1 MSVPTRSLLLLW
13 SLLAVVPGLID
24 AAEPPL
30 LVAEAKMQT
39 LPVERIL
46 DGVVEAVNQSTVSA
60 QTAGRVEDIMVDVN
74 DFVLQGA
81 PIIRLR
87 NVEQRA
93 GLDQA
98 QANLREAQARF
109 LEAQAEYNRIRG
121 VYEKQLV
128 SRAQMDT
135 ATAAL
140 DAAKARLE
148 AAQAGVAQAKESLG
162 YTTVNAPYSG
172 IVLQRH
178 VQLGETVQPGKPLMT
193 GFSLDELRVVANVP
207 QRLIVPVRQ
216 YKQARVYPPNGGT
229 GIPAE
234 KLTFFPYADP
244 AEQRVQGARLPAEEN
259 RRASIPAC
267 SSRPR
272 SGSVRTI
279 GWWCRAP
286 RWSQRGE
293 VSGVYV
299 VKDAK
304 VSLRQVRPAGSR
316 ARSSRSW
323 RVWNR
328 ASKSRWTRS
337 RRVSISRINNS
348 GPWRSEMSDATEPRL
363 GLSGAIARKF
373 LLSEITPLL
382 ALVGLLL
389 GVFAVLITPREEE
402 PQINVT
408 FANVFIAFPGATA
421 REVERLVSSPAEQML
436 GGNRRGGTR
445 LFGFA
450 ARHGGADRPISG
462 RPTPHRRHRPTL

>member
-128 SRAQMDT
+128 SKAQMDT

-162 YTTVNAPYSG
+162 YTIVNAPYSG

-244 AEQRVQGARLPAEEN
+244 QSNVFKVRVYLPKKTQGLYPGMFVKTAFRVGEDDRLVV
-259 RRASIPAC
+259 
-267 SSRPR
+267 PR
-272 SGSVRTI
+272 SALVY
-279 GWWCRAP
+279 
-286 RWSQRGE
+286 RGE

-304 VSLRQVRPAGSR
+304 VGLRQVRPGRAEGEVVEILAGL
-316 ARSSRSW
+316 
-323 RVWNR
+323 
-328 ASKSRWTRS
+328 
-337 RRVSISRINNS
+337 
-348 GPWRSEMSDATEPRL
+348 EP
-363 GLSGAIARKF
+363 G
-373 LLSEITPLL
+373 EQV
-382 ALVGLLL
+382 ALEPIKA
-389 GVFAVLITPREEE
+389 GVYLKDQQQRT
-402 PQINVT
+402 
-408 FANVFIAFPGATA
+408 
-421 REVERLVSSPAEQML
+421 VEK
-436 GGNRRGGTR
+436 
-445 LFGFA
+445 
-450 ARHGGADRPISG
+450 
-462 RPTPHRRHRPTL
+462 